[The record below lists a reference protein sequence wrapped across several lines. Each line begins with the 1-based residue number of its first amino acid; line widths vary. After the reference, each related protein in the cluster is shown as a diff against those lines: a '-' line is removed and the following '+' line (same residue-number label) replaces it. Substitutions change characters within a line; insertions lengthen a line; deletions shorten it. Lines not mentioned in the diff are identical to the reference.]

1 MGYRLG
7 VDVGGTFTDVQMQ
20 DTASGELTLVKVL
33 STPEDQS
40 VGVLAGIEEACQRV
54 GATPKDL
61 DQILHGSTVVT
72 NLILESKGAKGGL
85 LTTKGNEQILHLARA
100 WTPGPLYGWMGMI
113 KPPPLVRALEHP
125 RHRRPDRGRRL
136 DRRGAGRGRGAR
148 GGGRAGRRWRAVRD
162 RRIPQ
167 LVREPRARAPRAR
180 HRPRG
185 PSRAADLDLLRPR
198 ARVPRVRAH
207 AHRRAERLRAAAG
220 HPLRGRARA
229 PAARRRLR
237 QPARDRALRR
247 RHDEL
252 AVHQGAPGGH
262 RLLRTVRRRGR
273 RGLPGAPHRGT
284 ERADARRGRHLH
296 RRVGVRGRRRDDQAR
311 RGARLLPVPVTRS

>member
-113 KPPPLVRALEHP
+113 KPPPLVELWNT
-125 RHRRPDRGRRL
+125 RGI
-136 DRRGAGRGRGAR
+136 
-148 GGGRAGRRWRAVRD
+148 GGRLAADGSIVEELDEAEVRAAVD
-162 RRIPQ
+162 E
-167 LVREPRARAPRAR
+167 LVADGVQSVTVGFLNSYVNPEHERRARDIAR
-180 HRPRG
+180 EAHPEL
-185 PSRAADLDLLRPR
+185 PISISSDLRS
-198 ARVPRVRAH
+198 RVPRVRAH
-207 AHRRAERLRAAAG
+207 AHRRAERTTRSRMVIRYVDGLERLLRE
-220 HPLRGRARA
+220 
-229 PAARRRLR
+229 RRLR
-237 QPARDRALRR
+237 QRLGIVRSDGGTMSRCPPRSARWTPPSPDR
-247 RHDEL
+247 
-252 AVHQGAPGGH
+252 
-262 RLLRTVRRRGR
+262 
-273 RGLPGAPHRGT
+273 PGAWS
-284 ERADARRGRHLH
+284 ARPTWPAASAPR
-296 RRVGVRGRRRDDQAR
+296 
-311 RGARLLPVPVTRS
+311 TCSRSTWAAPPPTCRCAWTAP